1 MKRKGQRTFV
11 TWAASLSLVVGSSAA
26 AAEDAPSQPQPGTT
40 QPDPRYPAPYPYP
53 YPYPRPYGYR
63 LPSVEPLPDVIEY
76 EEGKPIPPGYT
87 RIHRNRRK
95 LVIAGSVLFA
105 TAYSISLM
113 GATTAVLSGDAR
125 FATMYIPVAGPFITV
140 GVARDDLPSGLRTV
154 FLLDGLTQIVGAAL
168 LVTGIAWKE
177 DFLQRT
183 DSLETKRALVPELL
197 IGPGS
202 AGVRMRF

>member
-1 MKRKGQRTFV
+1 MKRHGQRTFV
-11 TWAASLSLVVGSSAA
+11 ALAASLSLVAASSAA
-26 AAEDAPSQPQPGTT
+26 GAEDAPSPLPSH
-40 QPDPRYPAPYPYP
+40 DPRYPAPYPYP
-53 YPYPRPYGYR
+53 YPYPYPPPPYGYR
-63 LPSVEPLPDVIEY
+63 LPSAEPLPDVIAY
-76 EEGKPIPPGYT
+76 EEGKPIPPEYT
-87 RIHRNRRK
+87 RIQRSRRK

-113 GATTAVLSGDAR
+113 GATTAVLSGDDR

-154 FLLDGLTQIVGAAL
+154 FLLDGLTQIAGAAL

-183 DSLETKRALVPELL
+183 DTIKPQEALVPELL

-202 AGVRMRF
+202 AGVRLRF